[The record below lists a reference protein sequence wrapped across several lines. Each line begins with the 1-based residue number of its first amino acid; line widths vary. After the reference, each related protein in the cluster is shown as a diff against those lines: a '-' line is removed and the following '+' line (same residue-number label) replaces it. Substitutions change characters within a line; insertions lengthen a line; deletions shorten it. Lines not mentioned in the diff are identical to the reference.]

1 MWAGTQLHLTV
12 RSCDND
18 NSSVHAGSTSNHV
31 FDVISVTGT
40 VDVSIVSFFGLV
52 FDVSGGDGDT
62 TLSLLGGLVNGSVV
76 KEVGESLL
84 GLALGNSGGQSGL

>member
-1 MWAGTQLHLTV
+1 M
-12 RSCDND
+12 
-18 NSSVHAGSTSNHV
+18 
-31 FDVISVTGT
+31 
-40 VDVSIVSFFGLV
+40 SIVSLVGLV

-76 KEVGESLL
+76 KEVGEPLF